1 MCYPFHPSGPCLQ
14 MNNVSTVSSHSGY
27 KEFGLTVTTDL
38 PIENNRKFEIRVLS
52 DTGIMFVIYN
62 SKELLKIL

>member
-14 MNNVSTVSSHSGY
+14 MNIVSTVSSHSGY
-27 KEFGLTVTTDL
+27 KELSLTVTIYL
-38 PIENNRKFEIRVLS
+38 PIENNGKFKTLS
-52 DTGIMFVIYN
+52 DTGITFVICN